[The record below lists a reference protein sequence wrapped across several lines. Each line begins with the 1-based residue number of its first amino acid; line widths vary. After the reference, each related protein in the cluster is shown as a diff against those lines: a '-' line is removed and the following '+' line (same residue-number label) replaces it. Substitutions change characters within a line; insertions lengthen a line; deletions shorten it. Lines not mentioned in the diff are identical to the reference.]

1 MITVTNTATIAKAT
15 LSLVA
20 LAATLTGCSQVQG
33 LATQGNMNVIY
44 LESAVTD
51 VLLSQKVALM
61 GKPTCT
67 VDTSTNYSC
76 TGTTL
81 TGESIAVQ
89 VPGTDEDPIMTISVN
104 GKQVFHGSVIQVIDE
119 NAQVNG

>member
-1 MITVTNTATIAKAT
+1 MIAAPNTATTAKAM
-15 LSLVA
+15 LSL
-20 LAATLTGCSQVQG
+20 LAIVSSLTGCSQVQG

-81 TGESIAVQ
+81 TGEPIAVQ

-104 GKQVFHGSVIQVIDE
+104 GKQVFQGSVIQVIDE